1 MSIALAFS
9 LAISAAFQQSSDY
22 VWQNVTPGESVQWG
36 EPGGARRGLRIECR
50 PGGRF
55 QIFGPTTID
64 AMPGVPARVTF
75 RNGGTAVTLLAVA
88 VDTEDGLNFALPVE
102 AGELPIATLL
112 AGATLTI
119 SAGDES
125 WAVPGAGAPAVLA
138 PLVEACRRR

>member
-55 QIFGPTTID
+55 QIFGPT
-64 AMPGVPARVTF
+64 RVTF